1 MSERRHDATV
11 LFEIARQA
19 LIDHDFLPDFSKAVH
34 REVAELRADPPLDKS
49 AVDLR
54 RLPWCSIDNDD
65 TRDIDQ
71 ITHAEEE
78 RNNSIRVWVGI
89 ADVDWL
95 VEIDS
100 AIDRHAAH
108 NTTTVYTPAHN
119 FLMLPPEL
127 CTDRTSLSEGEDR
140 MGMVME
146 MVVDEEGA
154 ITWESVYPARIR
166 NQSKLAYDSISRWL
180 DGEVDE
186 LEGVT
191 GNPDIERS
199 LRLQNEAAGRL
210 HRHRFQLGALDLETI
225 EPHAVISD
233 DEVTDLVEQPKNTG
247 RRLIE
252 NLMIAANGI
261 TTRFLE
267 QKSFPTFRRVVREP
281 KRWDR
286 IVAIADERG
295 WKLSPEPDSGSLDEF
310 LAAERAK
317 DPIGFP
323 DLSLTIVKLIGSGE
337 YAVEVP
343 GGEKLGHF
351 GLAVKD
357 YSHSTA
363 PNRRFPD
370 LITHRLVKAAL
381 KDEKAPYTVDRLHAL
396 AERCTDMEDDANKV
410 ERHVR
415 KSASALLLRRKIGEQ
430 FSGIVTGASQ
440 KGTWVRVF
448 HPPFEGKVMK
458 GEEGLD
464 VGDRVRVK
472 LTHVDVERGF
482 IDLVRI

>member
-1 MSERRHDATV
+1 MTEKDSTV
-11 LFEIARQA
+11 LFDIARQA
-19 LIDHDFLPDFSKAVH
+19 MLDHDFRPDFSRAV
-34 REVAELRADPPLDKS
+34 RDEVHEMQDPVLDDD
-49 AVDLR
+49 AADLR
-54 RLPWCSIDNDD
+54 KLPWFSIDNDD
-65 TRDIDQ
+65 TRDVDQ
-71 ITHAEEE
+71 VSHAE
-78 RNNSIRVWVGI
+78 RDAGDGIRVWVGI

-127 CTDRTSLSEGEDR
+127 CTDRTSLNEGQDR

-146 MVVDEEGA
+146 MVVDAEGQL
-154 ITWESVYPARIR
+154 TWESVYPARIH
-166 NQSKLAYDSISRWL
+166 NHSKLAYDSVSDWL
-180 DGEVDE
+180 DGRRER

-191 GNPDIERS
+191 GRPEIEES

-210 HRHRFQLGALDLETI
+210 SRHRYQLGALDLETI
-225 EPHAVISD
+225 EAQAVIQ
-233 DEVTDLVEQPKNTG
+233 EEQVTDLVEQPRNTG
-247 RRLIE
+247 RLIIE

-267 QKSFPTFRRVVREP
+267 QKGFPTFRRVVREP
-281 KRWDR
+281 KRWNR
-286 IVAIADERG
+286 IMDIAEERG
-295 WKLSPEPDSGSLDEF
+295 SKLPPSPDSRALDEF
-310 LAAERAK
+310 LNGERER
-317 DPIGFP
+317 DPVGFP

-343 GGEKLGHF
+343 GGEELGHF

-370 LITHRLVKAAL
+370 LITHRLL
-381 KDEKAPYTVDRLHAL
+381 KSAMNGQEPAYPIPRLQEL
-396 AERCTDMEDDANKV
+396 AVRCTDMEDEANKV

-415 KSASALLLRRKIGEQ
+415 KSASALLLRRKIGKSFE
-430 FSGIVTGASQ
+430 GIVTGASS

-448 HPPFEGKVMK
+448 QPPVEGKLVK
-458 GEEGLD
+458 GEKGLD

-472 LTHVDVERGF
+472 LIHVDVDRGF
-482 IDLVRI
+482 IDFARI